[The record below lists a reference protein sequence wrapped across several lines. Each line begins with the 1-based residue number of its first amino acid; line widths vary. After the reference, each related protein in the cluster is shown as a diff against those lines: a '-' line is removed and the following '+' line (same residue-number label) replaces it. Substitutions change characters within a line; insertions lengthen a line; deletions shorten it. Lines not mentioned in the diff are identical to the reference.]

1 MPVKILVIDDQ
12 EVVAAGVARLLQAA
26 GHEVHY
32 AGDVDGAL
40 EGLASE
46 PPPDLVLLDVHL
58 GSVHASEVVPQLLAV
73 SSAKVL
79 LLTGD
84 DDPGL
89 VSAALR
95 VGALGV
101 VRKTARPDELL
112 QAVLVAAS
120 GGAVLSTSDIGTV
133 LAQRPRQGDLTGR
146 EHEIL
151 LMMDAGMST
160 SAMASRLVL
169 SEHTVRGHVQN
180 VLRKLGADSRL
191 AALAAAR
198 RKGLLGG
205 QG

>member
-1 MPVKILVIDDQ
+1 MRVLVIDDQ
-12 EVVAAGVARLLQAA
+12 EVVAAGVSRLLEAA

-32 AGDVDGAL
+32 AGDLAGAL
-40 EGLASE
+40 DKVSNG

-58 GSVHASEVVPQLLAV
+58 GREHATDVVPQLLAAHPV
-73 SSAKVL
+73 KIL

-89 VSAALR
+89 VGAALR

-101 VRKTARPDELL
+101 VRKTARPQELL

-120 GGAVLSTSDIGTV
+120 GGAVLSTDDIGTV
-133 LAQRPRQGDLTGR
+133 LAQRPRQGELTGR
-146 EHEIL
+146 EQEIL
-151 LMMDAGMST
+151 LLMDSGMST
-160 SAMASRLVL
+160 AGMARRLVL

-191 AALAAAR
+191 AALAVAR
-198 RKGLLGG
+198 RKGMLGG
-205 QG
+205 EG